1 MMDHYKMVVQK
12 VMDELENAAQERGKH
27 SARKKP
33 SDKIAPEGEGDLT
46 GALAHKTHVVLG
58 QRIGAVDGSEK
69 VTGSAIYTVDMYL
82 HNMLYGKILR
92 SPHPHAKILKIDTS
106 RAEKFPGVKA
116 VLTGKDTIG
125 AKNGIWRRYA
135 DLCDEEILCRKR
147 VRFIGDPVAAVA
159 AIDEECAEEALK
171 LIDVEYEILP
181 AVLEPRKAIE
191 EGALLIHN
199 QADMNMNVTRHLEWG
214 NVDAAFDQCYHIRED
229 HFYCQSQFHA
239 CMETHASVAS
249 WGYDGRLT
257 LWTSCQSQYYIQILL
272 AGMLGL
278 KESDVRVI
286 RPHTG
291 GGFGGKLSLD
301 STQFCSALLSMK
313 CCRPVKI
320 VMTREEDF
328 IATRRRTPMDYSIK
342 LGAKK
347 DGTLLAKEVKVIT
360 EGGAYTGMGA
370 TALYLTGFF
379 SSFPYKYP
387 NYRYD
392 GVRTYTNT
400 EATSAMRGFGAPQ
413 AMFCGESQID
423 MMAEDLGMDP
433 IEIRRKNGMTS
444 NYRVPGQAII
454 QSCGLQECI
463 DAIDKYIKKRGKL
476 PANHGIGVAAY
487 GFMSGG
493 IFNWIDTPYAFSAAI
508 VKINIDGKVD
518 LFTGAVDTGQ
528 GANTTLCMI
537 CAEELGIHVE
547 DIRLHTGDTAVCPVD
562 LGNWGSRTTLMNGN
576 AVKMAAADAKKQLL
590 HFAIARL
597 KPNVIYD
604 LDIKNHWVHLVSRPE
619 RGVSYFDV
627 VQDAIKGAEGQNI
640 IGRGHYTPHRKGMI
654 SPAYSFGVQ
663 AVEVKVDTDTGKVEL
678 VHAATAHESG
688 TVVNPI
694 GLEGQ
699 LDGAFHMAAG
709 YALTEEVK
717 IKDGRILNPNFR
729 DYKLL
734 LAPDMPDN
742 EVLEI
747 DTYEPEGPFGAKEAG
762 EGLTNPTAG
771 AIGNAVYN
779 AVGVRITEL
788 PITPEKVLRALE
800 GKATENRDNDQ
811 IIVA

>member
-1 MMDHYKMVVQK
+1 MIDHYNKVVSK
-12 VMDELENAAQERGKH
+12 VMDELEDELEKSGSQIVIENDSE
-27 SARKKP
+27 
-33 SDKIAPEGEGDLT
+33 DKAEEDEGELT
-46 GALAHKTHVVLG
+46 GALAHKMHTVLG
-58 QRIGAVDGSEK
+58 QRINAVDGTEK
-69 VTGSAIYTVDMYL
+69 VTGSALYTVDMHL
-82 HNMLYGKILR
+82 HNMLLGKILR
-92 SPHPHAKILKIDTS
+92 SPHSHARIIRIDAS
-106 RAEKFPGVKA
+106 RAVNYPGVKA
-116 VLTGKDTIG
+116 VVTAKDTIG
-125 AKNGIWRRYA
+125 AKNGIWRRYSQ
-135 DLCDEEILCRKR
+135 LCDEEILCSDR
-147 VRFIGDPVAAVA
+147 VRYIGDSVAAVA
-159 AIDEECAEEALK
+159 AVDEECAEEALK

-181 AVLEPRKAIE
+181 AITAPKEAIKK
-191 EGALLIHN
+191 GAYPIHEH
-199 QADMNMNVTRHLEWG
+199 AERNMNITRHLEWG
-214 NVDAAFDQCYHIRED
+214 NVDEAFDRCYHVRED
-229 HFYCQSQFHA
+229 RFYCSSQFHA
-239 CMETHASVAS
+239 CMETHASIAS
-249 WGYDGRLT
+249 WGYDEKLT
-257 LWTSCQSQYYIQILL
+257 IWTSCQSQYYIQILL

-301 STQFCSALLSMK
+301 STQFCASLLSMK
-313 CCRPVKI
+313 CGRPVKI

-328 IATRRRTPMDYSIK
+328 IATRRRTPMDYYIK
-342 LGAKK
+342 LGAKR

-392 GVRTYTNT
+392 GLRTYTNT
-400 EATSAMRGFGAPQ
+400 EGTSAMRGFGAPQ

-423 MMAEDLGMDP
+423 MIAEDLGIDP

-463 DAIDKYIKKRGKL
+463 DAIDEYIKKRGKL

-493 IFNWIDTPYAFSAAI
+493 IFNWIDTPYAFSAAM

-537 CAEELGIHVE
+537 CAEELGVHVS

-604 LDIKNHWVHLVSRPE
+604 LDIKDHWVHLVSRPE

-627 VQDAIKGAEGQNI
+627 VQDAIKGSEGQNI
-640 IGRGHYTPHRKGMI
+640 IGRGHYTPHRKGMV

-663 AVEVKVDTDTGKVEL
+663 AVEVKVDTETGKVDL

-717 IKDGRILNPNFR
+717 MKDGKIVNPNFR

-734 LAPDMPDN
+734 LAPDMPEN

-747 DTYEPEGPFGAKEAG
+747 ETYEPEGPFGAKEAG

-771 AIGNAVYN
+771 AIGNAVYK
-779 AVGVRITEL
+779 AVGVRIKEL

-800 GKATENRDNDQ
+800 EKAVAAKDNDQ
-811 IIVA
+811 VVVA